1 MAYAASKITA
11 EIQDRV
17 SHVLENLSKLTL
29 DLAKPG
35 LKEEEREAVIQE
47 IETAKKGLNFNVKNG
62 KMLNHLYQPFHGCR
76 YFTIRSYRSWN
87 LKRSP
92 TDSSASYFY
101 VRHYIR

>member
-35 LKEEEREAVIQE
+35 LKEEEREAEEKEHPKPELGQ
-47 IETAKKGLNFNVKNG
+47 
-62 KMLNHLYQPFHGCR
+62 R
-76 YFTIRSYRSWN
+76 
-87 LKRSP
+87 
-92 TDSSASYFY
+92 
-101 VRHYIR
+101 